1 MDSQKY
7 ELKQGDKPYIF
18 QTSVDGNSI
27 KLSVETPLKRVVT
40 RNLAVVDLQA
50 LDKFFKVC
58 DSPSQGI
65 ALIDQVLKD
74 HKVAVNE
81 ENQNVTLIFFI
92 TDDDTTN
99 KIEIP
104 FGNDRASL
112 MRTNKEEILQNVRR
126 SSLRNSNSNIPQ
138 IPVETNVVTN
148 ADINLTENAEANINI
163 NVTENV
169 ESNNFDINT
178 NINTEQISTENIT
191 TNYESNPVILTN
203 NINTIDTITTTNTTS
218 TATNFVKILPTKY
231 LPTKFIESNEA
242 IKTEQETT
250 FTPPPTY
257 ETQTQSQEFT
267 TTSTNYVT
275 KAPIYLPPKI
285 TSLQTTTDT
294 VVENEVKNI
303 YQDWAQSPPTNNIYQ
318 EETNNIFKEETTNI
332 NEDWN
337 QPSPVQA
344 VQTKDEI
351 SELIEELKKLK
362 NRELEDLK
370 NQINL
375 MKSMQLNKKGDDKL
389 RQKEEENLLLRKQL
403 EESNKYKKQYE
414 EEIKSLRATMKSN
427 EQNAGLESKNITFE
441 EKVQQICVKGDILRS
456 AQELEMLTRKI
467 NTNLIS
473 QNKKITLNLL
483 YKATADSDKAFAFHD
498 KCDGANRTIVLIETD
513 KEKRFGGYTSKNW
526 KGDCIEKK
534 DDDAFVFSLDKMK
547 TYDNTGELAIGCY
560 PKFGPI
566 FMGCQIRIYDNCFSK
581 GGTTFEKGLNYK
593 TEEDFELNGGERN
606 FNVKEIEVYEVIIQ

>member
-18 QTSVDGNSI
+18 QTSIDGNSI
-27 KLSVETPLKRVVT
+27 KLTIETPLKRVVS
-40 RNLAVVDLQA
+40 RNLALGDLQA
-50 LDKFFKVC
+50 LDKLFK
-58 DSPSQGI
+58 GI
-65 ALIDQVLKD
+65 NSLSEGIELIDRVLKD

-81 ENQNVTLIFFI
+81 ENQNITLIFCI
-92 TDDDTTN
+92 KEGDDIIN

-112 MRTNKEEILQNVRR
+112 MITKKEEILENVRR
-126 SSLRNSNSNIPQ
+126 SSLRNSNTNIAQ
-138 IPVETNVVTN
+138 IPIETNV
-148 ADINLTENAEANINI
+148 DINLTENADANINI
-163 NVTENV
+163 NTYENAA
-169 ESNNFDINT
+169 SNLDINT
-178 NINTEQISTENIT
+178 NINTDQIITENVT
-191 TNYESNPVILTN
+191 TNYDNNPELFTN
-203 NINTIDTITTTNTTS
+203 NINTIDTTTTTTYTTNT
-218 TATNFVKILPTKY
+218 AVNFVKILPTKY
-231 LPTKFIESNEA
+231 LPTKFIDSNEE
-242 IKTEQETT
+242 IKPVPETS

-257 ETQTQSQEFT
+257 ETQAQTQVQEYT
-267 TTSTNYVT
+267 TTSTNYIT
-275 KAPIYLPPKI
+275 AAPIFLPPKE
-285 TSLQTTTDT
+285 TSETQVQEYTTTSTNFVTAAPIFLPPKETSVTTTTNT
-294 VVENEVKNI
+294 VVEHEIKNVN
-303 YQDWAQSPPTNNIYQ
+303 QDWTQSP
-318 EETNNIFKEETTNI
+318 
-332 NEDWN
+332 
-337 QPSPVQA
+337 S

-351 SELIEELKKLK
+351 SELIEELKRLK

-375 MKSMQLNKKGDDKL
+375 MKNMRIQKKDDDIL
-389 RQKEEENLLLRKQL
+389 RQKEQENLLLKKQL
-403 EESNKYKKQYE
+403 EESEKYKRQYE

-427 EQNAGLESKNITFE
+427 EKNIGLESKNITFE
-441 EKVQQICVKGDILRS
+441 EKAQQICVKGDILRS

-467 NTNLIS
+467 NSNLIS

-498 KCDGANRTIVLIETD
+498 KCDSVNRTIVLIETD
-513 KEKRFGGYTSKNW
+513 KDKRFGGYTSKSW

-534 DDDAFVFSLDKMK
+534 DEEAFVFSLDKMQ

-566 FMGCQIRIYDNCFSK
+566 FMGCQIRIYDNCFTK

-593 TEEDFELNGGERN
+593 TEEDYELNGGERS

>member
-18 QTSVDGNSI
+18 QTSIDGNSI
-27 KLSVETPLKRVVT
+27 KLTIETPLKRVVS
-40 RNLAVVDLQA
+40 RNLALGDLQA
-50 LDKFFKVC
+50 LDKLFK
-58 DSPSQGI
+58 GI
-65 ALIDQVLKD
+65 NSLSEGIELIDRVLKD

-81 ENQNVTLIFFI
+81 ENQNITLIFCI
-92 TDDDTTN
+92 KEGDDIIN

-112 MRTNKEEILQNVRR
+112 MITKKEEILENVRR
-126 SSLRNSNSNIPQ
+126 SSLRNSNTNIAQ
-138 IPVETNVVTN
+138 IPIETNV
-148 ADINLTENAEANINI
+148 DINLTENADANINI
-163 NVTENV
+163 NTYENAA
-169 ESNNFDINT
+169 SNLDINT
-178 NINTEQISTENIT
+178 NINTDQIITENVT
-191 TNYESNPVILTN
+191 TNYDNNPELFTN
-203 NINTIDTITTTNTTS
+203 NINTIDTTTTTTYTTNT
-218 TATNFVKILPTKY
+218 AVNFVKILPTKY
-231 LPTKFIESNEA
+231 LPTKFIDSNEE
-242 IKTEQETT
+242 IKPVPETS

-257 ETQTQSQEFT
+257 ETQAQTQVQEYT
-267 TTSTNYVT
+267 TTSTNYIT
-275 KAPIYLPPKI
+275 AAPIFLPPKE
-285 TSLQTTTDT
+285 TSETQVQEYTTTSTNFVTAAPIFLPPKETSVTTTTNT
-294 VVENEVKNI
+294 VVEHEIKNVN
-303 YQDWAQSPPTNNIYQ
+303 QDWTQSP
-318 EETNNIFKEETTNI
+318 
-332 NEDWN
+332 
-337 QPSPVQA
+337 S

-351 SELIEELKKLK
+351 SELIEELKRLK

-375 MKSMQLNKKGDDKL
+375 MKNMRIQKKDDDIL
-389 RQKEEENLLLRKQL
+389 RQKEEENLLLKKQL
-403 EESNKYKKQYE
+403 EESEKYKRQYE

-427 EQNAGLESKNITFE
+427 EKNIGLESKNITFE
-441 EKVQQICVKGDILRS
+441 EKAQQICVKGDILRS

-467 NTNLIS
+467 NSNLIS

-498 KCDGANRTIVLIETD
+498 KCDSVNRTIVLIETD
-513 KEKRFGGYTSKNW
+513 KDKRFGGYTSKSW

-534 DDDAFVFSLDKMK
+534 DEEAFVFSLDKMQ

-566 FMGCQIRIYDNCFSK
+566 FMGCQIRIYDNCFTK

-593 TEEDFELNGGERN
+593 TEEDYELNGGERS